1 MFKCTT
7 TSKYCCVS
15 GTTTVNSNTF
25 RKVFSCI
32 RKKSSFFAF
41 FFSYY
46 VYAFDPFEW
55 NMCLKVSWILHRV
68 SNTKNGFVMQL
79 PLSSCKRNVLF
90 YVLLLA
96 FWCSLHNER
105 QGPKSYTICT
115 ALPLLYQRKWNQRLG
130 SIGIYYV
137 DLSLYALLLLQN
149 AIKKDITT
157 CPIHSWTNHYIS
169 HLFFLS
175 LFSFSF
181 FWVTTAHRGC
191 KCRWKS
197 TLQNH

>member
-32 RKKSSFFAF
+32 RK
-41 FFSYY
+41 
-46 VYAFDPFEW
+46 
-55 NMCLKVSWILHRV
+55 N
-68 SNTKNGFVMQL
+68 
-79 PLSSCKRNVLF
+79 PLSLPFSSPTMFMPLTLLNETYVFRFLEFYTELVIQKMVLSCNCPFLIAKNVLF

-157 CPIHSWTNHYIS
+157 CPIHS
-169 HLFFLS
+169 
-175 LFSFSF
+175 
-181 FWVTTAHRGC
+181 
-191 KCRWKS
+191 
-197 TLQNH
+197 

>member
-1 MFKCTT
+1 MHYYFKILLRIRHYYCQLKYIQEGLFLHPKKILFLCLFLLLLCLCLWPFWMKHMFK
-7 TSKYCCVS
+7 
-15 GTTTVNSNTF
+15 
-25 RKVFSCI
+25 
-32 RKKSSFFAF
+32 
-41 FFSYY
+41 
-46 VYAFDPFEW
+46 
-55 NMCLKVSWILHRV
+55 KVSWILHRV

-79 PLSSCKRNVLF
+79 PLSSCKKNVLF